1 VAEELA
7 KAIEWTTAPSF
18 DADDYVVYGDF
29 LDREFSDGGSA
40 AGAVQTDSAS
50 GGESERVREG
60 IGGTACL
67 AALVVLHLATG

>member
-7 KAIEWTTAPSF
+7 KTIDWTTAPSF
-18 DADDYVVYGDF
+18 DVDDYVVYAHF
-29 LDREFSDGGSA
+29 LDGEFSDGGSA
-40 AGAVQTDSAS
+40 AAAVQTDSAS

-67 AALVVLHLATG
+67 AALAVL